1 MKKHLVTAAVFAL
14 AIVSLLPGMAMARL
28 VGNHNQT
35 LLRD

>member
-1 MKKHLVTAAVFAL
+1 MKKHLVTAAMFAL
-14 AIVSLLPGMAMARL
+14 AIVSLPGMAMARL